1 VRSADISGENARV
14 DVRSSLS
21 TARSPGEV
29 FAWVDDLDR
38 YPEWNRLT
46 HTVARLDDDTA
57 GPAWSVELRAT
68 VGPFARS
75 KRLRMVRAVC
85 RPPDGE
91 RAGEAVFER
100 HELDSRSHAPWV
112 LRMQVVPVGARTDL
126 HVHLHYGGRLWTG
139 GVLERV
145 LADEIDRGRD
155 RLLSLLEP
163 PTR

>member
-1 VRSADISGENARV
+1 MHDV

-21 TARSPGEV
+21 TARSPDEV
-29 FAWVDDLDR
+29 YAWVDDLDR

-46 HTVARLDDDTA
+46 HTVTRLDDDGA

-68 VGPFARS
+68 LGPFARS
-75 KRLRMVRAVC
+75 KRLRMVRVEH
-85 RPPDGE
+85 RPPDDD
-91 RAGEAVFER
+91 RAGDAVFER
-100 HELDSRSHAPWV
+100 RELDGRSHAPWV
-112 LRMQVVPVGARTDL
+112 LRMQVVPVGGRTDL